1 MERDRLDIFT
11 RFLEPADV
19 EPAQVR
25 TSELT
30 VMMMQLVASGRGVCG
45 MPHWALHEYSSRGYV
60 KAKRLGE
67 KGLFATLY
75 GGDPGRHARCAV
87 HAGLLADSHS
97 DTSFSTLD
105 GVSAVR

>member
-1 MERDRLDIFT
+1 MLAKAVCQVQIIRLNH

-60 KAKRLGE
+60 KAKR
-67 KGLFATLY
+67 
-75 GGDPGRHARCAV
+75 
-87 HAGLLADSHS
+87 
-97 DTSFSTLD
+97 
-105 GVSAVR
+105 